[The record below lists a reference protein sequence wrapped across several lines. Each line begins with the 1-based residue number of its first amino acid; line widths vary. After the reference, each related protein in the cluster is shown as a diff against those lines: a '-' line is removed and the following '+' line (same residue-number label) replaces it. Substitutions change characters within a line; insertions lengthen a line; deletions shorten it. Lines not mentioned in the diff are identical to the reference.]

1 MDLDGKIF
9 EVKVFIDI
17 AIYANDATFCS
28 KCDHA
33 AD

>member
-17 AIYANDATFCS
+17 AIYANDTLRYYFLF
-28 KCDHA
+28 
-33 AD
+33 